1 MNISEQE
8 IAAIVAQVLA
18 NTGGMSQP
26 VKAAPAPAPAPAAS
40 PEGME
45 VPIEI
50 SARHVHLDRDSLD
63 ILFGKGYKL
72 TKKRDLSQSGQYLSE
87 ERVKLVTAK
96 GQIANVGILGPLRSK
111 NQVELSHTD
120 ARILGVKPPT
130 RLSGDLEGADDCL
143 IVGPKGVV
151 TAKNSVIVAKAHI
164 HMTAADA
171 AQYGVVDGE
180 HVSVSMGNERKITL
194 NDVIIRVR
202 EDYVLAVHIDYDEAN
217 AANLTGGHIIGRL
230 IKNR

>member
-1 MNISEQE
+1 MNISEKD
-8 IAAIVAQVLA
+8 IAQIVASVLA
-18 NTGGMSQP
+18 GCS
-26 VKAAPAPAPAPAAS
+26 AAQPAPAA
-40 PEGME
+40 PAQAPACCEEGQE
-45 VPIEI
+45 IPIEI
-50 SARHVHLDRDSLD
+50 SARHVHLDRESLD
-63 ILFGKGYKL
+63 ILFGKDYKL

-87 ERVKLVTAK
+87 ERVKLVTAR

-111 NQVELSHTD
+111 NQVELSRTD

-151 TAKNSVIVAKAHI
+151 TASGSVIIAKAHV
-164 HMTAADA
+164 HMTTADA
-171 AQYGVVDGE
+171 AQYGVADGE
-180 HVSVSMGNERKITL
+180 HVSIRMGGERKVTL
-194 NDVIIRVR
+194 NDVIVRVR

-217 AANLTGGHIIGRL
+217 AADLSGGHIIGRL